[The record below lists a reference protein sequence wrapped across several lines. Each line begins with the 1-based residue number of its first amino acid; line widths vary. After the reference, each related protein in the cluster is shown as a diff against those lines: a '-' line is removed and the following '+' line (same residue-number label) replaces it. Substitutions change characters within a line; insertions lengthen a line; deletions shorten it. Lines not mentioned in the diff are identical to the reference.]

1 MNKFVKKYSGIAIV
15 WLVALIA
22 AVVFLPNMG
31 TLEAEKG
38 QTKIPSDMQSQVAN
52 NIEKHWGH
60 HISNTDQV
68 VLVYN
73 NGNHAI
79 TKTQQTK
86 INNKIKASTA
96 QILIVFTHAA
106 WSSPNIFTIGRV
118 KVAATIF
125 PIGDNP
131 IRTTLSISLSPE
143 TLVIIAERLP

>member
-1 MNKFVKKYSGIAIV
+1 MYTVSLQLKK
-15 WLVALIA
+15 
-22 AVVFLPNMG
+22 
-31 TLEAEKG
+31 
-38 QTKIPSDMQSQVAN
+38 Q
-52 NIEKHWGH
+52 
-60 HISNTDQV
+60 
-68 VLVYN
+68 
-73 NGNHAI
+73 
-79 TKTQQTK
+79 

-143 TLVIIAERLP
+143 TLIAERLP